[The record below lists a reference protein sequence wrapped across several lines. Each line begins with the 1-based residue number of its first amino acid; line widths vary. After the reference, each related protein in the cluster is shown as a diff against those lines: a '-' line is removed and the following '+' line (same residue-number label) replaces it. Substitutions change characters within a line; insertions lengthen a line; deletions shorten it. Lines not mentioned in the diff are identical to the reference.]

1 MLRYLIAIHTLLIRL
16 STSVNHLL
24 APGAVMRVGDQEV
37 TVEKLS
43 TDGRTITFTPYSVH
57 GAVNLDLYV
66 METLVGAA
74 TPTSVTT
81 FTMATDATME
91 LFPGDLVKL
100 TRSNT
105 NAPDIVSSK
114 VSDPTHLITT

>member
-1 MLRYLIAIHTLLIRL
+1 
-16 STSVNHLL
+16 
-24 APGAVMRVGDQEV
+24 MRVGDQEL

-43 TDGRTITFTPYSVH
+43 TDGKTLTFTPYSVH
-57 GAVNLDLYV
+57 GAVNLDVYI

-81 FTMATDATME
+81 FTMSTDATME
-91 LFPGDLVKL
+91 LFPGDFVRL

-105 NAPDIVSSK
+105 NAPDIISSK
-114 VSDPTHLITT
+114 VTD